1 LFANGRWFSS
11 STPSSSTIKTGR
23 HDLAEIL
30 LKVALNTINPINQSN
45 IYILYHWFNNLSHQD
60 DTYCP
65 LQKKIHNLEKSK
77 INLSS
82 YKENVVQKH
91 YKSGRVDLQDNF
103 GAKSN
108 DFNYSIS

>member
-1 LFANGRWFSS
+1 MTRE
-11 STPSSSTIKTGR
+11 TIQ
-23 HDLAEIL
+23 
-30 LKVALNTINPINQSN
+30 LN
-45 IYILYHWFNNLSHQD
+45 YLNNN
-60 DTYCP
+60 

-103 GAKSN
+103 GAPRAKSN